1 MRVRALEEGSERP
14 HSGVCTTGIHVKVI
28 NGGVRSKL
36 GSSKHCDEASPHRE
50 NSGNKVCD
58 TVCLGL
64 NYKKKILSEILEKC
78 SRLGSCS
85 IM

>member
-1 MRVRALEEGSERP
+1 MRERAQEEGNERP
-14 HSGVCTTGIHVKVI
+14 HSGVRTAGIHVKVI

-64 NYKKKILSEILEKC
+64 N
-78 SRLGSCS
+78 
-85 IM
+85 